1 VKLNDSEGEQSDYKS
16 QVATR
21 GRAVSTKSA
30 ARPRSR
36 AKAIATVESDGEVEE
51 RRADHDGGQRE
62 IEKGHKTRDTAQE
75 KRSKGK
81 AKAEMD
87 SSGQSICHLF
97 LSTIIKHNVHRSFF
111 AVM

>member
-1 VKLNDSEGEQSDYKS
+1 MKLNDSEGEQSDYKS

-75 KRSKGK
+75 KRSKR
-81 AKAEMD
+81 KAEME